1 MFTLNCKGHL
11 LAINEPV
18 VMGILN
24 ITPDSFY
31 ENSRLNN
38 ADSLLRKAEQ
48 MIADGATILDI
59 GGQSTRPNSEKVSE
73 EEELKRAIPAI
84 ETIQKNFPGQII
96 SVDTF
101 YSRVAKEAVAA
112 GASIIN
118 DVSAGTID
126 NELLFTVAQ
135 LNVPYVLMHML
146 GNPQTMQQAP
156 EYKNVILEVFDFL
169 SFKIKE
175 LHQLGIHDVI
185 IDPGFGFGKT
195 IEHNFQLLK
204 KLSFF

>member
-11 LAINEPV
+11 LAINEPI

-59 GGQSTRPNSEKVSE
+59 GGQSTRPNSERVSE
-73 EEELKRAIPAI
+73 EEELKRVIPAI

-96 SVDTF
+96 SADTF
-101 YSRVAKEAVAA
+101 YCRV
-112 GASIIN
+112 
-118 DVSAGTID
+118 
-126 NELLFTVAQ
+126 L
-135 LNVPYVLMHML
+135 
-146 GNPQTMQQAP
+146 
-156 EYKNVILEVFDFL
+156 
-169 SFKIKE
+169 
-175 LHQLGIHDVI
+175 
-185 IDPGFGFGKT
+185 
-195 IEHNFQLLK
+195 
-204 KLSFF
+204 